1 MEWSR
6 ELYTDPATT
15 GLNSVSLSG
24 TRVWRY
30 ENEFYTHTR
39 PLGGG
44 SSVGL
49 QVSSSGQR
57 SSHLLTSVSRTHSES
72 TDGGGGG
79 GGEGGGGSGLLAS
92 DIPQQFETQK
102 LRKETMEKGIKL

>member
-1 MEWSR
+1 MS
-6 ELYTDPATT
+6 
-15 GLNSVSLSG
+15 
-24 TRVWRY
+24 
-30 ENEFYTHTR
+30 FTHTH

-72 TDGGGGG
+72 TDGGGVGV

-102 LRKETMEKGIKL
+102 LQKETMEKGIKL

>member
-1 MEWSR
+1 MS
-6 ELYTDPATT
+6 
-15 GLNSVSLSG
+15 
-24 TRVWRY
+24 
-30 ENEFYTHTR
+30 FIHTH

-72 TDGGGGG
+72 TDGGGVGV
-79 GGEGGGGSGLLAS
+79 GGEGGGGGSGLLAS

>member
-1 MEWSR
+1 MS
-6 ELYTDPATT
+6 
-15 GLNSVSLSG
+15 
-24 TRVWRY
+24 
-30 ENEFYTHTR
+30 FTHTH

-79 GGEGGGGSGLLAS
+79 GGEGGGGSGLLAT
-92 DIPQQFETQK
+92 DIPQQFETLK